1 MPLHLH
7 RADGRWRMD
16 TLGAPLTAA
25 CCSASAA
32 RCDSCE
38 LTHAGL
44 TRMSRV
50 SRDYEVPDHERGP
63 GIAHANE
70 SVVAVTF
77 TPGTTVYMCMHACGC
92 VIFLHRLNS
101 KESSVLR

>member
-1 MPLHLH
+1 VPLHLH

-32 RCDSCE
+32 RCHSCE

-50 SRDYEVPDHERGP
+50 SRDCGVLEHERGP
-63 GIAHANE
+63 GIAHARINVL
-70 SVVAVTF
+70 SGFRANHSWNY
-77 TPGTTVYMCMHACGC
+77 PC
-92 VIFLHRLNS
+92 IFYFGP
-101 KESSVLR
+101 LR